1 MRAWAYLAILVALLL
16 WVTVPSQAAAASWT
30 DPGYLYRYGFWG
42 IPLELSKSDAY
53 RRFPFRTVENG
64 PQQFHFAKRSKES
77 IPEIVEY
84 REGND
89 PKRVALRELLQSTGT
104 HAFIVIRNGDLLY
117 ENYLNGYARD
127 SLNESW
133 SLAKSVVSALIG
145 IAIAEGRIKGVN
157 DPITNYLPELKDQG
171 ITEITIRDLLT
182 MGSGIRYRFGLFPW
196 DEFVMYGFY
205 PDLRKLMFTDLT
217 IVEPPGQSFHYNNYN
232 TELCAMVLER
242 ATGRSLGEYL
252 QEKVW
257 KPLGME
263 YQAIWSLDH
272 DGDGIELAATLLE
285 ARAIDFAKFG
295 QLYLDKGKWNGV
307 QVVPEQWV
315 EESTT
320 PDPKD
325 LRPWQTFSQWQDG
338 GGYYKYFWWG
348 TSPRPGDYTFQGIGT
363 YGQFIFVSPARR
375 VVIVRMAAKDGIEPL
390 AWRDVFH
397 FIADHVGSN

>member
-1 MRAWAYLAILVALLL
+1 MRRWAYLALLVAPLL
-16 WVTVPSQAAAASWT
+16 WVAVSSQAAAASWT

-42 IPLELSKSDAY
+42 IPVELSKSDAY
-53 RRFPFRTVENG
+53 LRFPFRTVENG
-64 PQQFHFAKRSKES
+64 PQQFHFTKRSKES

-84 REGND
+84 RDGND

-104 HAFIVIRNGDLLY
+104 HAFIVIRNGELLY

-133 SLAKSVVSALIG
+133 SLAKPVVSSLIG
-145 IAIAEGRIKGVN
+145 IAIAEGRIKSVN

-205 PDLRKLMFTDLT
+205 PDLRRLMFTDLT

-242 ATGRSLGEYL
+242 ATGRSLSEYL
-252 QEKVW
+252 QEKIW

-263 YQAIWSLDH
+263 YPAIWSLDH

-295 QLYLDKGKWNGV
+295 QLYLDHGKWNGV
-307 QVVPEQWV
+307 QVVPEPWV
-315 EESTT
+315 AESTT
-320 PDPKD
+320 PDPED
-325 LRPWQTFSQWQDG
+325 RRPWETFSQWQDQ

-348 TSPRPGDYTFQGIGT
+348 TSRRTGTIPFRALVPMGSSFSFRPQRE
-363 YGQFIFVSPARR
+363 S
-375 VVIVRMAAKDGIEPL
+375 
-390 AWRDVFH
+390 
-397 FIADHVGSN
+397 